1 MTLGE
6 KIQKERKE
14 AGLSQEDL
22 GEQLGVSRQAV
33 SRWECNNGYPETEKL
48 IRICQIFH
56 VSLDYLLGEENNGVE
71 AEAEEKGLYVS
82 RELAEGFLSYQK
94 IKYKKICLTIA
105 LFGLFCSLS
114 YISFE
119 DYYFIDI
126 LSTIIG
132 ITFIILI
139 ISIKI
144 SDNPYL
150 KIWKEQLV
158 FDNEILKKIRVKY
171 SESKQLYKRMM
182 IAGAAIFLAGF
193 LLIPDFYRLL
203 PEDLIGLFYAIG
215 SVFSGLGACMFIY
228 AWGIKRSYNVLVM
241 NEEYFNRKRK

>member
-56 VSLDYLLGEENNGVE
+56 VSLDYLLGEENNGAE

-94 IKYKKICLTIA
+94 IKYKKICLTM
-105 LFGLFCSLS
+105 
-114 YISFE
+114 
-119 DYYFIDI
+119 
-126 LSTIIG
+126 
-132 ITFIILI
+132 
-139 ISIKI
+139 
-144 SDNPYL
+144 
-150 KIWKEQLV
+150 
-158 FDNEILKKIRVKY
+158 KY
-171 SESKQLYKRMM
+171 
-182 IAGAAIFLAGF
+182 
-193 LLIPDFYRLL
+193 
-203 PEDLIGLFYAIG
+203 
-215 SVFSGLGACMFIY
+215 
-228 AWGIKRSYNVLVM
+228 
-241 NEEYFNRKRK
+241 